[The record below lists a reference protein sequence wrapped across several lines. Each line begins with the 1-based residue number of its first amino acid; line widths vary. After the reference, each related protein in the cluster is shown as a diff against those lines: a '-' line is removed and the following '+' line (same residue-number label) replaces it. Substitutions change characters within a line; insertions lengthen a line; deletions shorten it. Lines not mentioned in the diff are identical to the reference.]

1 MSLSISQIKQ
11 QKSAIETLKK
21 EVLKANDDDP
31 RKAGAIAYCNGCID
45 ACNIALEQQD
55 AKNAEPKAWVA
66 PKQEEAPKK
75 KTRKKAVQV
84 EEPTPEPVPEDTI
97 DLDDLL

>member
-1 MSLSISQIKQ
+1 MSLSTSQIKQ
-11 QKSAIETLKK
+11 QKSAIKDLMK

-31 RKAGAIAYCNGCID
+31 RKAGALAYCNGCID
-45 ACNIALEQQD
+45 ACDIALEQQE
-55 AKNAEPKAWVA
+55 AKNPEPKAWV
-66 PKQEEAPKK
+66 APKK

>member
-1 MSLSISQIKQ
+1 MSLSTSQIKQ

-31 RKAGAIAYCNGCID
+31 RKAGALAYCNGCID
-45 ACNIALEQQD
+45 ACNLALEQQD
-55 AKNAEPKAWVA
+55 AKNAEPKE
-66 PKQEEAPKK
+66 EEAPKK
-75 KTRKKAVQV
+75 KTRKKAVTAQ
-84 EEPTPEPVPEDTI
+84 EPTPEPVPEDTI

>member
-45 ACNIALEQQD
+45 ACNIALEQQE
-55 AKNAEPKAWVA
+55 AKNPEPKAWVA
-66 PKQEEAPKK
+66 PKAEEAPKK

>member
-1 MSLSISQIKQ
+1 MSLSTSQIKQ
-11 QKSAIETLKK
+11 QKSAIEDLKK

-31 RKAGAIAYCNGCID
+31 RKAGALAYCNGCID
-45 ACNIALEQQD
+45 ACDIALEQQD
-55 AKNAEPKAWVA
+55 AKKPAPKAEDA
-66 PKQEEAPKK
+66 PMK
-75 KTRKKAVQV
+75 KTRKKAVTV

>member
-1 MSLSISQIKQ
+1 MSLSTSQIKQ
-11 QKSAIETLKK
+11 QKSAIEDLKK

-31 RKAGAIAYCNGCID
+31 RKTGALAYCNGCID
-45 ACNIALEQQD
+45 ACDIALEQQD
-55 AKNAEPKAWVA
+55 AKNPEPKAWV
-66 PKQEEAPKK
+66 APKK
-75 KTRKKAVQV
+75 KTRKKAVTV